1 MSFDLGMKYQKS
13 TFPKS
18 TVALN
23 WKTQQQ
29 VHIIII
35 FIEGNATTW
44 GQVDVI
50 FKYVQLSA
58 FSMHEF

>member
-13 TFPKS
+13 TVLKS
-18 TVALN
+18 IVALN

-35 FIEGNATTW
+35 FIERNTTTW
-44 GQVDVI
+44 GEVDVI
-50 FKYVQLSA
+50 S
-58 FSMHEF
+58 

>member
-1 MSFDLGMKYQKS
+1 MSFDLGHLRIRTKH

-35 FIEGNATTW
+35 FIERNATTW

-50 FKYVQLSA
+50 S
-58 FSMHEF
+58 

>member
-35 FIEGNATTW
+35 FIERNTTTW

-50 FKYVQLSA
+50 S
-58 FSMHEF
+58 